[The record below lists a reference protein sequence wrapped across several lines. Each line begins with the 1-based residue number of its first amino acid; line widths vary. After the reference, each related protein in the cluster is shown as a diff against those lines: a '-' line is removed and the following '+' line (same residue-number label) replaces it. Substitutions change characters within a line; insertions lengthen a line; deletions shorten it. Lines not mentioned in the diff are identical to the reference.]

1 MNKIVNYVKKEFKEC
16 NDLICKEIRIKFKK
30 YYVIYLETIS
40 SSDKVNSFILNGMS
54 FNKNVNNINKS
65 IPSPNFV
72 EIKKIDQINYYLC
85 NGYTII
91 INKNNVYGVETKA
104 ELDRSISEATT
115 EPNLYGPK
123 DSFVENIQKNLGLIK
138 RRLKTNHLKNKV
150 KVIGRDSKS
159 IINILYIDNIAN
171 NKFIKEIENKLDNID
186 IDGILDSGM
195 LKKILDDNKNPFPTI
210 KTTERPDTVCSNL
223 LNGKVCILVDG
234 SPYSLILP
242 TFLLDFFT
250 NASDAYAKSVNVN
263 FIKILRILCF
273 ILSVGLPGYYIAITT
288 YNQETIPLPLL

>member
-1 MNKIVNYVKKEFKEC
+1 MNKIVDYIKKEFKEC

-40 SSDKVNSFILNGMS
+40 SSDKVNAFILNGMS

-65 IPSPNFV
+65 IPSPNFI

-159 IINILYIDNIAN
+159 INYI
-171 NKFIKEIENKLDNID
+171 
-186 IDGILDSGM
+186 
-195 LKKILDDNKNPFPTI
+195 
-210 KTTERPDTVCSNL
+210 
-223 LNGKVCILVDG
+223 
-234 SPYSLILP
+234 
-242 TFLLDFFT
+242 
-250 NASDAYAKSVNVN
+250 
-263 FIKILRILCF
+263 
-273 ILSVGLPGYYIAITT
+273 
-288 YNQETIPLPLL
+288 